1 MESERTRREEGR
13 KEGEEGWREGSFKAA
28 RNLSRDDI

>member
-1 MESERTRREEGR
+1 MESERRRREE
-13 KEGEEGWREGSFKAA
+13 EEMAREGSLKAA